1 MKKIVKRITVFLLII
16 VLIYSTIKLVS
27 FIVYLNKNTE
37 EYDTLI
43 EDVIIED
50 INEKENDDDLSSTID
65 FDKLFSI
72 NKDTIGWIQMN
83 QNKVNYP
90 IVKTK
95 DNSYYLNHSFNKKY
109 NEAGSIFMD
118 YRNKS
123 FDDQNVV
130 LFGHSLLNGKMF
142 GSLKDVFKDGYFDTT
157 ENNYIKIYDTNNELM
172 IYQIFSYYIIL
183 KEEYYITTSF
193 KSDDEFNEF
202 IKTIK
207 KRSYKNFKI
216 DVTSDDNLLTLST
229 CYGSGNTSKRKVIHA
244 KRIK

>member
-1 MKKIVKRITVFLLII
+1 MKKIIKRIIVFLLII
-16 VLIYSTIKLVS
+16 ILIYSTIKLVS
-27 FIVYLNKNTE
+27 FIFYLNKNTK

-50 INEKENDDDLSSTID
+50 INEKENDENSSSID
-65 FDKLFSI
+65 FNKLLLI

-130 LFGHSLLNGKMF
+130 LYGHSLLNGKMF
-142 GSLKDVFKDGYFDTT
+142 GSLKDVFKDVYFDTT
-157 ENNYIKIYDTNNELM
+157 ENNYIKIYNTNNELM

-193 KSDDEFNEF
+193 QSDADFNEF